1 MGTFLQDIR
10 YGARVLLK
18 TPLFT
23 MVAVLVVALGVG
35 ANTAIFSVVN
45 AILLRPLPFEGAG
58 RIVAVKSVNTK
69 RGTTGGAHSFLN
81 FADVRAQQQTLEAV
95 AAFNDTTA
103 ALSGGDAPEQIVG
116 IIATPDLFRVLAV
129 KAQLGRVLTQE
140 DERAGGSPV
149 AVITD
154 GMWRRRFGSDP
165 NVVGRQVSL
174 NGRGKTVVGVLGAG
188 FRFPFVTDAPEFF
201 LPMDPASEMNV
212 QRGASYLQV
221 LARLKPGVTIEQA
234 DAEARAIAARLEQQY
249 PEDNANDT
257 VSLVSAQEDM
267 VGSLRRTL
275 LVLLGAVGCVLLI
288 ACANVANLL
297 LARAAGRGREMA
309 VRVALGASRGRIV
322 RQLLTESL
330 LLAGLGGGLGLLF
343 AMWGV
348 DVLSSFAPASVPRF
362 GEAGLDPT
370 VLGFT
375 VGATLLTGVVFGL
388 APALQASKLELNEA
402 LKEGGR
408 SATEGSGHSRVRSL
422 LIVSE
427 VALSLVLL
435 VGAGLLIKSFVRLRN
450 TNPGFDPRGTLTAS
464 VSLPSAKYADD
475 DRVRNFYAQATERV
489 ARLPGVESVGAIL
502 PLPLSNNSMRTSF
515 AVGGRPAPSAG
526 DRPVAD
532 ARIVTPG
539 YLRAMGVPLLR
550 GRDFDARD
558 GDKAPKVIIVNETFA
573 RRFFPGEDA
582 LGKRLNLGLN
592 DIDGEIVGVVGDV
605 RHRRLDSE
613 PGAEYYVPA
622 AQVPINQFSLVVRTR
637 GGDPAQLA
645 GALRSAVKEIDADQP
660 LYEIRTMS
668 SLVADSMARQ
678 RFSMILLASFAGLAL
693 LLAAFGI
700 FSVMSFLVAQRTHEI
715 GIRMALGAQ
724 TSDILRLVV
733 GHAMTLTVVGVCLG
747 LAAAFALTRV
757 LEGLL
762 YEVKPN
768 DPAVFGGL
776 ALVLSLVA
784 LAACLIP
791 ARRATKVDPMVAL
804 RYE

>member
-23 MVAVLVVALGVG
+23 LVAVLVVALGIG
-35 ANTAIFSVVN
+35 ANTAIFSVVD
-45 AILLRPLPFEGAG
+45 AILLKPLPFDGAD

-69 RGTTGGAHSFLN
+69 RGITSSSHSFPN
-81 FADVRAQQQTLEAV
+81 FADMRSQQQTLEAV
-95 AAFNDTTA
+95 ASFTDTTA
-103 ALSGGDAPEQIVG
+103 AISVGDTPEQIVG
-116 IIATPDLFRVLAV
+116 VVATPDLFRVLAV
-129 KAQLGRVLTQE
+129 KPQLGRLLTPE
-140 DERAGGSPV
+140 DERAGGAQV
-149 AVITD
+149 VVVTD
-154 GMWRRRFGSDP
+154 GMWRRRLGADA
-165 NVVGRQVSL
+165 NVVGRQVRL
-174 NGRGKTVVGVLGAG
+174 NGRSKTVVGVLPAG
-188 FRFPFVTDAPEFF
+188 FQFPFVTDAPEFF
-201 LPMDPASEMNV
+201 VPIDPAGEMNT
-212 QRGASYLQV
+212 QRSANYLQV
-221 LARLKPGVTIEQA
+221 LARTKPGVKIEQA
-234 DAEARAIAARLEQQY
+234 DAEARAVAARLERQY
-249 PEDNANDT
+249 PDDNAEDT

-275 LVLLGAVGCVLLI
+275 LVLLGAVGFVLLI

-297 LARAAGRGREMA
+297 LARAAGRGREIA

-348 DVLSSFAPASVPRF
+348 EVLTSFVPASVPRF

-375 VGATLLTGVVFGL
+375 FGATVLTGVIFGL

-408 SATEGSGHSRVRSL
+408 SATEGQGHSRVRSL

-450 TNPGFDPRGTLTAS
+450 TNPGFDAGGTLTAS
-464 VSLPSAKYADD
+464 VSLPSVKYATDD
-475 DRVRNFYAQATERV
+475 QIRNFYTRATERV
-489 ARLPGVESVGAIL
+489 SRLPGVESVGAIM
-502 PLPLSNNSMRTSF
+502 PLPLSDNAMVTSF
-515 AVGGRPAPSAG
+515 FVGGRPTPSPG
-526 DRPVAD
+526 DRPRAS
-532 ARIVTPG
+532 ARIITPG
-539 YLRAMGVPLLR
+539 YFRSMGVPLVR
-550 GRDFDARD
+550 GRDFEARD
-558 GDKAPKVIIVNETFA
+558 DDKTPKVIVVNETFA
-573 RRFFPGEDA
+573 RLYFPGEDA
-582 LGKRLNLGLN
+582 LGKRLKLGLN

-605 RHRRLDSE
+605 HHRRLDAE

-622 AQVPINQFSLVVRTR
+622 AQAPINQLSLVVRTR

-645 GALRSAVKEIDADQP
+645 GALRSAVKEIDPDQP
-660 LYEIRTMS
+660 LYEVRTMS

-724 TSDILRLVV
+724 ASDILRLVV
-733 GHAMTLTVVGVCLG
+733 GHAMTLAIVGVGVG

-757 LEGLL
+757 LESLL

-768 DPAVFGGL
+768 DPAVFGGI

-791 ARRATKVDPMVAL
+791 ARRATRVDPMVAL